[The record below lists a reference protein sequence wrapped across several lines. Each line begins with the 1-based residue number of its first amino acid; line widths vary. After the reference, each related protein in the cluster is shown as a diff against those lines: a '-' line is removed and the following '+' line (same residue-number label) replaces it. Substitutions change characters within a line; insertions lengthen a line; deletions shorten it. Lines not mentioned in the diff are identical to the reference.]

1 MEFMLDT
8 VNLEAIKKWEAIL
21 PLAGVTSNPSI
32 VKKEGN
38 IDFFAQMSEIRA
50 IIGDK
55 PSVHAQVVC
64 TDVDGIIRDAHA
76 LRENIAGNFY
86 VKVPVTPAG
95 LTAIKQLKKEGFKIT
110 ATAIYTVIQGLTAIE
125 MGADY
130 LAPYY
135 NRMENLGTDPV
146 DAISQLAQ
154 AIKVKG
160 SSTKILAASF
170 KNVSQLVRAISAGAH
185 SVTAGADIYAMAFA
199 NPSIQKAVADFSTDW
214 SVSQGRSE
222 I

>member
-1 MEFMLDT
+1 
-8 VNLEAIKKWEAIL
+8 
-21 PLAGVTSNPSI
+21 
-32 VKKEGN
+32 
-38 IDFFAQMSEIRA
+38 
-50 IIGDK
+50 
-55 PSVHAQVVC
+55 
-64 TDVDGIIRDAHA
+64 
-76 LRENIAGNFY
+76 
-86 VKVPVTPAG
+86 
-95 LTAIKQLKKEGFKIT
+95 
-110 ATAIYTVIQGLTAIE
+110 